1 MKNKPSPRSTDPLL
15 RKEKN
20 YNPKQRASQNWCL
33 ISMLPLLLGDLIA
46 IDDKFFK
53 LILILNR
60 IMIIVFS
67 PTIALEN
74 TIVLE
79 EHIRQIFLFFNQLF
93 PSVNPINKFHRMV
106 HYPAIIRENGS
117 PLRYLSMRY
126 EEYHNT
132 CKRVA
137 HGNCHFKNIA

>member
-1 MKNKPSPRSTDPLL
+1 MKNKPSPRFTDALL

-20 YNPKQRASQNWCL
+20 YNTKQRASQNWCL
-33 ISMLPLLLGDLIA
+33 ISMLPLLLGDLID
-46 IDDKFFK
+46 IDDQFFEF
-53 LILILNR
+53 ILILNR

-79 EHIRQIFLFFNQLF
+79 EHIRQIFLLFNQLF
-93 PSVNPINKFHRMV
+93 PSVNPIKKFHRMV
-106 HYPAIIRENGS
+106 HYPAIIREIG
-117 PLRYLSMRY
+117 PPMRYWSMRY

-132 CKRVA
+132 CETR
-137 HGNCHFKNIA
+137 CSC